1 MFVIQ
6 RYRKFIE
13 NRKQRNAT
21 VVDPWRFQEENKKYR
36 VFCGFLH
43 VKPVVIAF
51 TILKTFFIICS
62 NAFLTIGVIIRK
74 YTFVIPYL
82 TICVMVILVLTLKLF
97 VDVLTTANTKDTL
110 EEAKLRKIMFQSMLI
125 AIEIYSVYIVWKV
138 FNYITDYYMEI
149 EFCTITKIA
158 EDKKQQEK
166 EAEEARER
174 RKAREAEEAQERRK
188 VRVEFLKR
196 QQMEPRR
203 KPTFPQIAAL
213 MEEARALPQKPER
226 NFSEIS
232 SSSSER

>member
-166 EAEEARER
+166 EAEEA
-174 RKAREAEEAQERRK
+174 QERRK